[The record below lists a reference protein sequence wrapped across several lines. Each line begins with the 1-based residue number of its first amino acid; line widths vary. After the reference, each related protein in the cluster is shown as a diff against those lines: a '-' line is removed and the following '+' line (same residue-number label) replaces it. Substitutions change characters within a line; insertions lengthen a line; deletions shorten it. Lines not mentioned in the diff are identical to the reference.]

1 MQSWILPT
9 TLALACFGLWAFLPK
24 LTVRYLDPKSA
35 LVFGTLGA
43 VLVSVVVLAQMGFRA
58 QAEPRGIVLAVLTAI
73 FGFAGTLAYLYA
85 AQRGPVAL
93 IATVTALYPV
103 IAILLAVLVLNE
115 PITLRQGLG
124 MVLALVAIVLIG
136 G

>member
-1 MQSWILPT
+1 MQSWMLP
-9 TLALACFGLWAFLPK
+9 AAFAFVCFGLWAFLPK

-35 LVFGTLGA
+35 IIYGTLGA
-43 VLVSVVVLAQMGFRA
+43 LLVAAVVFAQMGYRA
-58 QAEPRGIVLAVLTAI
+58 GTEPRGILLAVLTAV

-93 IATVTALYPV
+93 ISTVTALYPV
-103 IAILLAVLVLNE
+103 LAILLAALFLHE
-115 PITLRQGLG
+115 PVTLRQGLG
-124 MVLALVAIVLIG
+124 ILLALVAIVLIG